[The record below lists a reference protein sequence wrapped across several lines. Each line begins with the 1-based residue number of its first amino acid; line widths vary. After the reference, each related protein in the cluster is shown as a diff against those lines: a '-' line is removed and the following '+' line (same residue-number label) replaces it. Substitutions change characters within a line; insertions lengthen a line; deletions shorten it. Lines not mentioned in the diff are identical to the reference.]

1 MAIKIGDRMPQ
12 GFFHV
17 MNEDGPGKLQSVELF
32 PGRQVVLFA
41 VPGAFTPGCS
51 KKHLP
56 GFIAQAQKI
65 RDKGIDTIACLSVND
80 VYVMTAWAE
89 ASGAGDTVQMLADGS
104 AEYTRLLGLELDSS
118 RFGMGIRS
126 RRYAMIIEDG
136 VVRELFVDPP
146 GKIELSTADNIL
158 ANL

>member
-1 MAIKIGDRMPQ
+1 MPQ

-17 MNEDGPGKLQSVELF
+17 MNEDGPGKLQSVEF
-32 PGRQVVLFA
+32 FKGKQVVLFA

-56 GFIAQAQKI
+56 GFIAQAWKI

-136 VVRELFVDPP
+136 IVRELFVDPP
-146 GKIELSTADNIL
+146 GKIEMSTAENVL
-158 ANL
+158 AHL